1 MGIASPETGCWVA
14 VNPALCRILK
24 CTEDQ
29 LLRTPVFDLIHPDDL
44 DRANEQMARVMS
56 GASDI
61 TCEHRVRRSDGG
73 YCWIDWNAVRGVDGL
88 IYCVGRDI
96 TAQKDAAREFE
107 AAEAHMRAAG
117 EQFRVAMESACM
129 GTWDYRPKSGELR
142 WDERC
147 RELLNVAAGV
157 EVNYPL
163 FLACLHPDDRQRV
176 DDAVRAAITPGETG
190 EFDAEYRVPLDD
202 GKVRWIASKGR
213 AWFEQTGSQVVRFVG
228 TVRDITVQK
237 RTEADLARQAQEL
250 ARSNSDLQ
258 QFAYVTSHD
267 LQEPIRG
274 MTAFSQILMRR
285 YSGVLD
291 EQGIEF
297 LRHIV
302 ASADRMQGMI
312 QSLLAYSRVVN
323 AEPAPRVPFPLESA
337 VRWAMMNLT
346 AAVAES
352 GAVITFDNL
361 PYVDADQVQIAQVFQ
376 NLLSNA
382 IKYRS
387 KDVPPRIHIEAEER
401 ASEWIVA
408 VRDNGIGIA
417 SVFFEKIFGVFKRL
431 HGNDIP
437 GAGIG
442 LALCRKIVE
451 RNGGRI
457 WLESEPG
464 AGSTFYFTIPC

>member
-1 MGIASPETGCWVA
+1 MGILTPGTGRWIA
-14 VNPALCRILK
+14 VNPALCRILDYP
-24 CTEDQ
+24 EEH
-29 LLRTPVFDLIHPDDL
+29 LLRTPLFDLIHPDDL
-44 DRANEQMARVMS
+44 TRVREQLDGVTA
-56 GASDI
+56 GASGV
-61 TCEHRVRRSDGG
+61 TCEYRQRRRDSS
-73 YCWIDWNAVRGVDGL
+73 YRTIEWNSVRGGDGL

-96 TAQKDAAREFE
+96 TD
-107 AAEAHMRAAG
+107 
-117 EQFRVAMESACM
+117 
-129 GTWDYRPKSGELR
+129 
-142 WDERC
+142 
-147 RELLNVAAGV
+147 
-157 EVNYPL
+157 
-163 FLACLHPDDRQRV
+163 
-176 DDAVRAAITPGETG
+176 
-190 EFDAEYRVPLDD
+190 
-202 GKVRWIASKGR
+202 
-213 AWFEQTGSQVVRFVG
+213 
-228 TVRDITVQK
+228 QK
-237 RTEADLARQAQEL
+237 RFEADLARQAQEL

-285 YSGVLD
+285 YADVLD
-291 EQGIEF
+291 AQGVEF

-302 ASADRMQGMI
+302 ASADRMQDMI

-352 GAVITFDNL
+352 GAVIVLEDL
-361 PYVDADQVQIAQVFQ
+361 PSVDADQVQISQVFQ

-382 IKYRS
+382 IKYRR
-387 KDVPPRIHIEAEER
+387 KDVPPQIHIAAHEGE
-401 ASEWIVA
+401 SGYVVS
-408 VRDNGIGIA
+408 VRDNGIGIS

-431 HGNDIP
+431 HGSEIP

-457 WLESEPG
+457 WLDSEPG
-464 AGSTFYFTIPC
+464 VGSTFYFTIPC